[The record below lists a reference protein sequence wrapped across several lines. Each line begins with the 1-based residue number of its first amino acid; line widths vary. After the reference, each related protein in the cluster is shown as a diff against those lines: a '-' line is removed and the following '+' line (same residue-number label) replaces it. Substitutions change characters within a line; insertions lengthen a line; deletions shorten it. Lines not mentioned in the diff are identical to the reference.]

1 MKYLPP
7 LTLAV
12 LTASTAML
20 GAVDF
25 KKDIQPILEKNCYEC
40 HSKKS
45 GKEKGG
51 FVFDDLEVFK
61 LDIADNDVAQIRP
74 GNPGGSHFLEVLV
87 NDGKNHMP
95 PDDQLSRGEIE
106 KITNWITEGASFD
119 KAGAKPAVAAAPA
132 KKDLP
137 PIMSWTNSEG
147 KTIRAGFVRLDGES
161 VVLRMPANGQEVPYP
176 LAKLNAASQT
186 QARDAGAP

>member
-1 MKYLPP
+1 MKYLPS
-7 LTLAV
+7 LTFAV
-12 LTASTAML
+12 LTASTAIL

-74 GNPGGSHFLEVLV
+74 GNPGGSHFLDVLTT
-87 NDGKNHMP
+87 DGKNHMP
-95 PDDQLSRGEIE
+95 PKDQLSKTEID
-106 KITNWITEGASFD
+106 KITNWITEGASFE
-119 KAGAKPAVAAAPA
+119 KGGSAPVAAAPA
-132 KKDLP
+132 KKELP

-147 KTIRAGFVRLDGES
+147 KTIRAGFVRLDGEN

-176 LAKLNAASQT
+176 LAKLDSAGQE

>member
-1 MKYLPP
+1 MKYLPS
-7 LTLAV
+7 LTFAA
-12 LTASTAML
+12 LTASTAMV

-74 GNPGGSHFLEVLV
+74 GNPGGSHFLDVLV
-87 NDGKNHMP
+87 TDGKNHMP
-95 PDDQLSRGEIE
+95 PKDQLSKTEVD
-106 KITNWITEGASFD
+106 KITNWIVEGASFE
-119 KAGAKPAVAAAPA
+119 KGGIAPVAAAPA
-132 KKDLP
+132 KKELP

-176 LAKLNAASQT
+176 IAKLDAASQE